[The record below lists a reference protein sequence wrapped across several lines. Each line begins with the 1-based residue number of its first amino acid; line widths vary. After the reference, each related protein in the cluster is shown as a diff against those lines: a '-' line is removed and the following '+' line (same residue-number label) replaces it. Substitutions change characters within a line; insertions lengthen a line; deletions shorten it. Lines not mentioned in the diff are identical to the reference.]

1 MPRKIRVSNIRSF
14 TSLPYRLLAEQSFID
29 YREASPSENARL
41 LSEGEVDLA
50 LVPVTEFAIHGG
62 YVGLDFGLA
71 GRSRID
77 SIFLFG
83 QRPLDELKSIC
94 LDVNSYSSVCLLRL
108 LLMERMVQQPQLVR
122 VRHES
127 LLEQVNSNV
136 GALVTGDLALN
147 ARGKF
152 SLEFDLAEE
161 WFRLTKKPFVF
172 SVWAARPEILTR
184 GLDHR
189 LNTVFHKAIKARES
203 MAVEHYKEVEISK
216 IEASKHL
223 TQTVVYHLDND
234 CKSGMEEFFRRAYER
249 NLLPS
254 EPYRTARYKV
264 IEGAAAP
271 IAPPRTLSRIL
282 EDSLAGK
289 RLSIAEAERLVGEA
303 KLEDLALA
311 ADMVRFKSA
320 EVRSVEFVLKLTES
334 EARNESIIRKKIK
347 EATQSGFSPRLIRV
361 ESPPPQNWNELVEL
375 ETLINNIRSI
385 SNASL
390 DIISVPELIWLSSAT
405 GRPVREITSRLI
417 SAGLNF
423 LPSRGGDFLID
434 RRMREE
440 GIGLYDASEW
450 LSVIKWFHRFGGQSD
465 ATMRLSN
472 NDTWDERL
480 LHLQKLRN
488 LQDETPGFRAL
499 ILRGSENSKL
509 RLDVESESR
518 AHMIARLFM
527 DNFAHISDVMPVVD
541 SIHTALKLSSGQDAV
556 SVDLSGVDSKNPAG
570 TAEFL
575 ESLRAIGMDIEP
587 VIVASPPKPVF
598 H

>member
-1 MPRKIRVSNIRSF
+1 MARKIRVSNIRSF
-14 TSLPYRLLAEQSFID
+14 TSLPYRLLAEKSFID
-29 YREASPSENARL
+29 YREASPTENARM

-77 SIFLFG
+77 SVFLLG
-83 QRPLDELKSIC
+83 QRPLSELKSIC

-108 LLMERMVQQPQLVR
+108 LLMERMTYQPQLVR

-147 ARGKF
+147 ARGKY

-184 GLDHR
+184 GLDTR
-189 LNTVFHKAIKARES
+189 LNALFHKAIKARES
-203 MAVEHYKEVEISK
+203 MAVEHHQGLEISK
-216 IEASKHL
+216 LEASKHL
-223 TQTVVYHLDND
+223 TQTVIYHLDNE
-234 CKSGMEEFFRRAYER
+234 CKAGMAEFFSRAYER

-254 EPYRTARYKV
+254 EPYRSASYKV
-264 IEGAAAP
+264 IEGVPAP
-271 IAPPRTLSRIL
+271 ILPPRSLSRIL

-289 RLSIAEAERLVGEA
+289 RLSIAEAGRLVEEA
-303 KLEDLALA
+303 SLQDLALA
-311 ADMVRFKSA
+311 ADMVRSNLA
-320 EVRSVEFVLKLTES
+320 EVRSVEFVLQLSNAEAMS
-334 EARNESIIRKKIK
+334 ETLLKKRI
-347 EATQSGFSPRLIRV
+347 QSVSKRGYSPRLIKVKSR
-361 ESPPPQNWNELVEL
+361 PPQNWEELLAL
-375 ETLINNIRSI
+375 ENLVNSIRHI

-390 DIISVPELIWLSSAT
+390 DIISVPELIWLSSVT

-417 SAGLNF
+417 SAGLNY
-423 LPSRGGDFLID
+423 LSPVGGDFLID

-440 GIGLYDASEW
+440 GMDLYDASEW

-465 ATMRLSN
+465 ASMRLRRD
-472 NDTWDERL
+472 DTWGERL
-480 LHLQKLRN
+480 LHLQKLRT
-488 LQDETPGFRAL
+488 LQDETPGFRGL
-499 ILRGSENSKL
+499 ILTQSDNPQA
-509 RLDVESESR
+509 RLDFESEAKAR
-518 AHMIARLFM
+518 MIARLFM
-527 DNFAHISDVMPVVD
+527 DNVTHIRDTLPAGD
-541 SIHTALKLSSGQDAV
+541 SIKTALKLSSGLDAM
-556 SVDLSGVDSKNPAG
+556 SVDLSEGEGSQ
-570 TAEFL
+570 AEGAAAFL
-575 ESLRAIGMDIEP
+575 ESLRVIGMDIES
-587 VIVASPPKPVF
+587 VTLSAPPKPVF